1 MSNKT
6 VKYIY
11 LIYGILLS
19 ALLIVTG
26 ILLMI
31 SCVSIYKIGNR
42 PFTTENISAAFA
54 KIAVPVWITVGA
66 VIIGIILKLA
76 LPTEKGKLK
85 AIKDKK
91 ITLSRL
97 QSKIDVNSC
106 AADALA
112 SIKKEQKL
120 RLILRIAAVVL
131 SALAA
136 LPALIYVFDFEN
148 FTMDYNASVISACY
162 LILPCTFVAMGI
174 CLAFV
179 FIENASVERQLKAV
193 KAAIAKAKGASA
205 PSVKEPKPNKALTSG
220 IRIAIA
226 VVALVL
232 IVMGI
237 LNGGMADVLS
247 KAINICTEC
256 IGLG

>member
-1 MSNKT
+1 MSQKN
-6 VKYIY
+6 VKYIHFV
-11 LIYGILLS
+11 YGIVLS
-19 ALLIVTG
+19 VLLIATG
-26 ILLMI
+26 ILLMV

-112 SIKKEQKL
+112 SIKKEKKL
-120 RLILRIAAVVL
+120 RLILRIAASVL

-136 LPALIYVFDFEN
+136 LPALIYVFNFDN

-174 CLAFV
+174 CIAFV

-193 KAAIAKAKGASA
+193 
-205 PSVKEPKPNKALTSG
+205 
-220 IRIAIA
+220 
-226 VVALVL
+226 
-232 IVMGI
+232 
-237 LNGGMADVLS
+237 
-247 KAINICTEC
+247 
-256 IGLG
+256 